1 MGLADA
7 TPTFVGADFV
17 NVDSLFQLVDASL
30 YAQLV
35 DVLDR
40 DGAAITYLQAFK
52 DVRHAVDM
60 CHHDGVIKDQVALD
74 PGSYI
79 LPDPSLVPMLHQ

>member
-1 MGLADA
+1 MLDA
-7 TPTFVGADFV
+7 T
-17 NVDSLFQLVDASL
+17 
-30 YAQLV
+30 
-35 DVLDR
+35 
-40 DGAAITYLQAFK
+40 DGPAGVSYLQAFK

-79 LPDPSLVPMLHQ
+79 VPDENMVPMLAQSVRRAASSSDASRRSPRVPRG